1 MGYVVTVYSSK
12 GGVGKTTLSTNMGAS
27 LSHKGYKVLIIVQD
41 IVIVHMQLCSMK
53 LMNIFLKKLE

>member
-27 LSHKGYKVLIIVQD
+27 LSHKGYKGAIR
-41 IVIVHMQLCSMK
+41 
-53 LMNIFLKKLE
+53 